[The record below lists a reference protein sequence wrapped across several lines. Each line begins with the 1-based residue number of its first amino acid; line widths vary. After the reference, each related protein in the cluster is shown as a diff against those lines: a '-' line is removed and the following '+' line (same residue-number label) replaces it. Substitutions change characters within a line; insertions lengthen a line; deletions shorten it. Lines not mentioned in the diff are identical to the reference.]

1 MKIERREKGLRYVM
15 NKAITFKKKEMRFEF
30 SVSFAHK
37 VKEIQPV
44 FNQQLLKMQ
53 TSRKSPFNVPD

>member
-15 NKAITFKKKEMRFEF
+15 NKAITFKKKKEMRFEF

-44 FNQQLLKMQ
+44 FNQQRFE
-53 TSRKSPFNVPD
+53 TDFRKKSL